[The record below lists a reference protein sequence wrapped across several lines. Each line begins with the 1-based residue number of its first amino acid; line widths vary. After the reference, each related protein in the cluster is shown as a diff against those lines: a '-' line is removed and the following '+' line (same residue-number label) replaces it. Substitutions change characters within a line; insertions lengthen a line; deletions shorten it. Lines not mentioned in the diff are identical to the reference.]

1 MHTSK
6 IAFRLGLFVA
16 LAAAAATTTAG
27 TLAQTKELTASEQ
40 SYREARRVLD
50 AGLAAYGG
58 LDALRTIENFT
69 IRHEGHTVH
78 RNQSRRADAPYE
90 RTPLAGTLIVE
101 HRRGRLYHDNKG
113 SYPGGFNWHWGLM
126 TNGRE
131 AARVTYLERRINST
145 QALPPQVLR
154 GRLRWLPH
162 NLLISALE
170 RAVQLRSLGRA
181 NYDRRPHD
189 VLTYATEEGMQ
200 LTVYLDAGTHLV
212 SKFEL
217 LGSDPY
223 FGDSVQEII
232 FPAHRAVGRFQV
244 PTARVTRVMGEVVE
258 EIPFVEVAFNKTYG
272 DEQFKAPAGFAA
284 PAAPVENPPVNRL
297 AENVYLIRGGGYNV
311 LAVGFRDHVMVVE
324 TPGGDATSREVIAR
338 VKELMPGRPI
348 KYAAVTHHHDDHA
361 GGVRTYIAEG
371 ATVVTTPG
379 LRSFFERVA
388 AARNFTLQ
396 PDALARAP
404 RPLSLETLQNG
415 KRIFTDGAGQTVELY
430 DIGSGP
436 HTDEMIVAYLPKEKL
451 IFQGDLLN
459 RPEDGRVSPGNA
471 TTAHFADWLKR
482 SGLAVERIAGVHGPV
497 STTDDLHK
505 AVALAQEGRN

>member
-1 MHTSK
+1 MRTSK
-6 IAFRLGLFVA
+6 IAFRLALFIA
-16 LAAAAATTTAG
+16 LAAPGAPG
-27 TLAQTKELTASEQ
+27 QTKEMTASES

-58 LDALRTIENFT
+58 LDTLRTIENFT

-90 RTPLAGTLIVE
+90 RTPLGGTLIVE
-101 HRRGRLYHDNKG
+101 PRRGRLYHDNKG

-126 TNGRE
+126 TNGKDS
-131 AARVTYLERRINST
+131 ARVTYLERRINST
-145 QALPPQVLR
+145 QALPPQALR

-162 NLLISALE
+162 NLLISAHE
-170 RAVQLRSLGRA
+170 RSVQLRSMGRA
-181 NYDRRPHD
+181 NFDKRPHD

-200 LTVYLDAGTHLV
+200 LTIYLDARTHLV

-217 LGSDPY
+217 LTGDPY

-232 FPAHRAVGRFQV
+232 FPGHRAVERFQV

-258 EIPFVEVAFNKTYG
+258 EIPYAEVSFNKTYG
-272 DEQFKAPAGFAA
+272 DEQFKPPADFAA
-284 PAAPVENPPVNRL
+284 PPVAPAEAPQPVNKL
-297 AENVYLIRGGGYNV
+297 AENVYVIRGGGYNV
-311 LAVGFRDHVMVVE
+311 LAVGFKDHVMVVE
-324 TPGGDATSREVIAR
+324 TPGGDNTSREVIAK
-338 VKELMPGRPI
+338 VKELMPGKPI

-371 ATVVTTPG
+371 ATIITTPG

-388 AARNFTLQ
+388 AARNFTFQ
-396 PDALARAP
+396 PDTLTRTP

-415 KRIFTDGAGQTVELY
+415 KRVFADGAQTVELY

-436 HTDEMIVAYLPKEKL
+436 HMDEMIVAYLPKEKI

-459 RPEDGRVSPGNA
+459 RPEDGRVAPGNA
-471 TTAHFADWLKR
+471 TTAHFAGWLKK
-482 SGLAVERIAGVHGPV
+482 SGLAVERIVGVHGPV
-497 STTDDLHK
+497 STLEDLHK
-505 AVALAQEGRN
+505 AVALIQAQN

>member
-1 MHTSK
+1 MRTSK
-6 IAFRLGLFVA
+6 IALRLSLFVA
-16 LAAAAATTTAG
+16 LAVSTALG
-27 TLAQTKELTASEQ
+27 QARELTASEE

-78 RNQSRRADAPYE
+78 RHQSRRTAAPYE
-90 RTPLAGTLIVE
+90 RTPLSGTLIVE
-101 HRRGRLYHDNKG
+101 ARRGRLYHDNKG

-126 TNGRE
+126 TNGKE

-162 NLLISALE
+162 NLLINVHE

-181 NYDRRPHD
+181 NFDRRPHD
-189 VLTYATEEGMQ
+189 ILTYANEDGQQ
-200 LTVYLDAGTHLV
+200 LTLYLDARTHLV

-223 FGDSVQEII
+223 FGDSVQEVI
-232 FPAHRAVGRFQV
+232 FPGHRAVGQFQV
-244 PTARVTRVMGEVVE
+244 PTARVTKVLGEVVE
-258 EIPFVEVAFNKTYG
+258 EIPYAEVSFNKTYG
-272 DEQFKAPAGFAA
+272 EEQFKAPAGFAA
-284 PAAPVENPPVNRL
+284 PAAAPSEAAPPVNKL

-311 LAVGFRDHVMVVE
+311 LAVGFKDHVMVVE
-324 TPGGDATSREVIAR
+324 TPGNDNTSREVIAR
-338 VKELMPGRPI
+338 VKELMPGKPI

-371 ATVVTTPG
+371 ATIITTPG

-388 AARNFTLQ
+388 AARNFTLN
-396 PDALARAP
+396 PDTLMRSP
-404 RPLSLETLQNG
+404 RPLSLETVQKG
-415 KRIFTDGAGQTVELY
+415 KHIYTDGEQTVELY

-436 HTDEMIVAYLPKEKL
+436 HMDEMLVAYLPKEKI

-459 RPEDGRVSPGNA
+459 RPEDGRIVPGNA
-471 TTAHFADWLKR
+471 TTAHFAGWLRK
-482 SGLAVERIAGVHGPV
+482 SGLAVERVAGVHGPV
-497 STTDDLHK
+497 ATLEDLHK
-505 AVALAQEGRN
+505 AVALMQAQN

>member
-1 MHTSK
+1 MRTSK
-6 IAFRLGLFVA
+6 IALRLGLFVA
-16 LAAAAATTTAG
+16 LAASGALG
-27 TLAQTKELTASEQ
+27 QMKELTASEQ

-58 LDALRTIENFT
+58 LDALRAIENFT

-78 RNQSRRADAPYE
+78 RHQSRRTDAPYE
-90 RTPLAGTLIVE
+90 RTPLSGTLIVDA
-101 HRRGRLYHDNKG
+101 RRGRLYHDNKG

-126 TNGRE
+126 TNGKDS
-131 AARVTYLERRINST
+131 ARVTFLERRINST
-145 QALPPQVLR
+145 QAIPPQVLR

-162 NLLISALE
+162 NLLISAHE
-170 RAVQLRSLGRA
+170 RSVQLRSLGRA
-181 NYDRRPHD
+181 NFDKRPHD

-200 LTVYLDAGTHLV
+200 LTVYLDARTHLV

-217 LGSDPY
+217 LTGDPY

-232 FPAHRAVGRFQV
+232 FPGHRAVGQYQV
-244 PTARVTRVMGEVVE
+244 PTARVTRLMGEVVE

-272 DEQFKAPAGFAA
+272 DEQFKAPEGFAA
-284 PAAPVENPPVNRL
+284 PPAAATAPGENPPFNKL
-297 AENVYLIRGGGYNV
+297 AENVYAIRGGGYNV
-311 LAVGFRDHVMVVE
+311 LAVGFKDHVMVVE
-324 TPGGDATSREVIAR
+324 TPGGDSTSREVIAR
-338 VKELMPGRPI
+338 VKELMPGKPI

-371 ATVVTTPG
+371 ATIITTPG

-388 AARNFTLQ
+388 AARNFTLN
-396 PDALARAP
+396 PDTLARSP
-404 RPLSLETLQNG
+404 RPLSLETLRNG
-415 KRIFTDGAGQTVELY
+415 KRVFTDGTQTVELY

-436 HTDEMIVAYLPKEKL
+436 HMDEMIVAYLPKEKI

-459 RPEDGRVSPGNA
+459 RPEDGRVAPGNA
-471 TTAHFADWLKR
+471 TTAHFADWLRK

-497 STTDDLHK
+497 STLDDLHK
-505 AVALAQEGRN
+505 AVALMQAQN

>member
-1 MHTSK
+1 MRTSK
-6 IAFRLGLFVA
+6 IALGLALFVA
-16 LAAAAATTTAG
+16 LAVAASPVLG
-27 TLAQTKELTASEQ
+27 QTKELTASEQ

-69 IRHEGHTVH
+69 IRHEGYTVH
-78 RNQSRRADAPYE
+78 RNQSRRTDPPYE

-101 HRRGRLYHDNKG
+101 PRRGRLYHDNKG

-126 TNGRE
+126 TNGKD
-131 AARVTYLERRINST
+131 AARITYLERRINST

-162 NLLISALE
+162 NLLISAHE
-170 RAVQLRSLGRA
+170 RAVQLRSMGRA
-181 NYDRRPHD
+181 NFDKRPHD
-189 VLTYATEEGMQ
+189 VLTYATEEGQQ
-200 LTVYLDAGTHLV
+200 LTVYLDARTHLV

-223 FGDSVQEII
+223 FGDSVQEVI
-232 FPAHRAVGRFQV
+232 FPGHRAVERFQV
-244 PTARVTRVMGEVVE
+244 PTARVTKIMGEVVE
-258 EIPFVEVAFNKTYG
+258 EIPYAEVVFNKTYG
-272 DEQFKAPAGFAA
+272 DEQFKAPEGFAA
-284 PAAPVENPPVNRL
+284 PTAAPTEAAPPVNKL
-297 AENVYLIRGGGYNV
+297 AENVYMIRGGGYNV
-311 LAVGFRDHVMVVE
+311 LAVGFKDHVMVIE
-324 TPGGDATSREVIAR
+324 TPGGDSTSREVIGR
-338 VKELMPGRPI
+338 VKELLPGKPI

-371 ATVVTTPG
+371 ATIITTPG

-388 AARNFTLQ
+388 AARNFTLN
-396 PDALARAP
+396 PDTLTRTP

-415 KRIFTDGAGQTVELY
+415 KRVYTDGTQTVELY
-430 DIGSGP
+430 DIGTGP
-436 HTDEMIVAYLPKEKL
+436 HMDEMIVAYLPKEKI

-459 RPEDGRVSPGNA
+459 RPEDGRAAPGNA
-471 TTAHFADWLKR
+471 TTAHFADWLRK

-497 STTDDLHK
+497 ATPEDLQK
-505 AVALAQEGRN
+505 AVALIQAQN

>member
-1 MHTSK
+1 MRSSK
-6 IAFRLGLFVA
+6 IAFLLSLFVA
-16 LAAAAATTTAG
+16 LLVSPAPG
-27 TLAQTKELTASEQ
+27 QTKELTASEQ

-69 IRHEGHTVH
+69 IRHEGFTVH
-78 RNQSRRADAPYE
+78 RNQSRRTDAPYE
-90 RTPLAGTLIVE
+90 RTPLGGTLIVE
-101 HRRGRLYHDNKG
+101 ARRGRLYHDNKG

-126 TNGRE
+126 SNGKD

-145 QALPPQVLR
+145 AALPPQVLR

-170 RAVQLRSLGRA
+170 RAVQVRSLGRA
-181 NYDRRPHD
+181 NFDRRPHD

-200 LTVYLDAGTHLV
+200 LTVYLDARTHLV

-232 FPAHRAVGRFQV
+232 FPAHRAAGQFQV
-244 PTARVTRVMGEVVE
+244 PTARVTKVLGEVVE
-258 EIPFVEVAFNKTYG
+258 EIPYVEVTFNQTYG
-272 DEQFKAPAGFAA
+272 DEQFKAPAGFVA
-284 PAAPVENPPVNRL
+284 PAAPVETPPVNKL
-297 AENVYLIRGGGYNV
+297 AENVYMIRGGGYNV
-311 LAVGFRDHVMVVE
+311 LAVGFKDHVLVVE
-324 TPGGDATSREVIAR
+324 TPGNDATSREVIAR
-338 VKELMPGRPI
+338 VKELMPGKPI

-371 ATVVTTPG
+371 ATIITTPG
-379 LRSFFERVA
+379 LRPFFERVA
-388 AARNFTLQ
+388 AARNFTLN
-396 PDALARAP
+396 PDTLTRSP
-404 RPLSLETLQNG
+404 RSLSLETLQNG
-415 KRIFTDGAGQTVELY
+415 KRVFTDGAQTIELY

-436 HTDEMIVAYLPKEKL
+436 HMDEMIVAYLPKEKI

-459 RPEDGRVSPGNA
+459 RPDDGRAVPGNA
-471 TTAHFADWLKR
+471 TTAHFAGWLKK

-497 STTDDLHK
+497 STPEDLHK
-505 AVALAQEGRN
+505 AVALMSAQN